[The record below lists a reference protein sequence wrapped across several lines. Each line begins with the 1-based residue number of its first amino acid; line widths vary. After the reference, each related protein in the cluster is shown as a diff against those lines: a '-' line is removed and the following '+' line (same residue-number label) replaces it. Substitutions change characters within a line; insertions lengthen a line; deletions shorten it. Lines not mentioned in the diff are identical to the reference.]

1 MKKTLQPILVLLI
14 FMSCNLNQNEFPG
27 TIVGN
32 AFLAKYSYLS
42 NDSVYADN
50 RNIKVTLLTKDG
62 NWTQTITDAGGNFQ
76 FTNIAEGEY
85 MLKFEKVGFTYFEL
99 YNIQHNGIDTL
110 NLSKSK
116 TSDSCVK
123 LYQQKEC
130 NWKIVNDLWIGYYHG
145 SLNRPPYECGKNFQ
159 IITEVNSGFDMG
171 CIAFIDTSKNVD
183 CFHYKLAVPVSAFG
197 RGGIQNP
204 IMPISL
210 SLFDLNVFKPGA
222 LIYIRYYPCITSQS
236 GFDPWMGV
244 EKYFGLIQGMDK
256 TMWFKLP
263 RDTMYF
269 WGQPGCN

>member
-1 MKKTLQPILVLLI
+1 MKRPLQTILILLI
-14 FMSCNLNQNEFPG
+14 FISCNHSYDEYPG
-27 TIVGN
+27 IIVGN
-32 AFLAKYSYLS
+32 AFLAKHSYYS

-50 RNIKVTLLTKDG
+50 RNIKVSLLAKDG
-62 NWTQTITDAGGNFQ
+62 DWVQTVTNADGNYQ
-76 FTNIAEGEY
+76 FANVAEGEY

-110 NLSKSK
+110 NLSKNK
-116 TSDSCVK
+116 TSDSSVK

-130 NWKIVNDLWIGYYHG
+130 KWEIVNDLWIGYYHG

-159 IITEVNSGFDMG
+159 IIAEVNAGFDMG

-197 RGGIQNP
+197 RGGIPYP
-204 IMPISL
+204 IMPINL
-210 SLFDLNVFKPGA
+210 SLFDLKVLRPGA
-222 LIYIRYYPCITSQS
+222 LIYIRYYPCISSKS

-244 EKYFGLIQGMDK
+244 EKYFGLIPGIDK
-256 TMWFKLP
+256 TMWIKLP
-263 RDTMYF
+263 RDTLYF